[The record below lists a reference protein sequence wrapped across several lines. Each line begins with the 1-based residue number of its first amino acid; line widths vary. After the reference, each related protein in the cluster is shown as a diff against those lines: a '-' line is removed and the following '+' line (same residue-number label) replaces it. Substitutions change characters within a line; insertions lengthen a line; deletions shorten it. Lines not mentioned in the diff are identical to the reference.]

1 MSLVTC
7 HLSIMGN
14 HTFFQAQHGLAHLAG
29 LPGLFLGAGAIRRP
43 CPPASGTDESPVFV
57 QPEVISF
64 LCRASCG
71 CRFSPPSESG
81 GVPEVDS
88 HGEPR
93 NRLSQAVRLLAWL
106 DSSRR
111 TPSFLRRRTSA
122 RASCLVFEK
131 RRVGI
136 GTGVLL
142 SWEASEDSV
151 DFYRI
156 FRLIAITDLDGK
168 QEEAWVGGGF
178 VDPPDSTGQGIRVV
192 VATLDH
198 DFPMVF
204 GVAAVIRSEDGSEIR
219 SVMVTTEV
227 RPRATFFYD
236 ANGNE
241 VWGVMVPGW
250 WTTRTWPPS
259 SSTSAPGSRITRSRP
274 MRWKRIST
282 ATESSISPTSSSS
295 PTTMDGVLSCTDRPL
310 PARSQVFPGD
320 ARA

>member
-1 MSLVTC
+1 MGTT
-7 HLSIMGN
+7 LSSKRNMALR
-14 HTFFQAQHGLAHLAG
+14 TSQASH
-29 LPGLFLGAGAIRRP
+29 GLFLGAGAIRRP

-93 NRLSQAVRLLAWL
+93 NRLSQAVRLLPGWIPRGGRHPSCAGGQVPAPPAW
-106 DSSRR
+106 
-111 TPSFLRRRTSA
+111 FG
-122 RASCLVFEK
+122 K

-178 VDPPDSTGQGIRVV
+178 VDPPDSAGQGVRVV
-192 VATLDH
+192 VLTIDH